1 MQNLNDTNQAAADRQ
16 TAVFGGGCFWCTEAV
31 FTAMRGVLSVQSGY
45 CGGSVQNPTYEQ
57 VCGKETGHIEV
68 VKIEFDAQQTDFS
81 ALLEVFFATHDPT
94 TPGRQGND
102 VGPQYQSAVFYQDAA
117 QHEAVKQY
125 IKH

>member
-1 MQNLNDTNQAAADRQ
+1 MQNLNDTNHAAADRQ

-68 VKIEFDAQQTDFS
+68 VKIEFDAQQTDFTACS
-81 ALLEVFFATHDPT
+81 LRRT
-94 TPGRQGND
+94 TRPPQGGKVMTWGHSISLPYFTKMRHNTRRL
-102 VGPQYQSAVFYQDAA
+102 SSTSS
-117 QHEAVKQY
+117 
-125 IKH
+125 I